1 MIDGVDLTVQ
11 EPGISVIM
19 GPNGAGKSLLLRLV
33 HGLVA
38 PTGGMILWAGTPM
51 NGQIRRRQAMVF
63 QKPVLLRR
71 TAAANITYALGLRG
85 VARSEREFTGAASL
99 GVAGLE
105 RHAFTPARVL
115 SGGEQQRLCLARA
128 LSLDPEVL
136 FLDEP
141 TASLDPAST
150 LAIERLLIGA
160 KHRGIKVIVVT
171 HDVGQARRLAQDVI
185 FLHHGR
191 LIEHQPAP
199 RFFEQPES
207 DTLHALSWPAVSCFD
222 MGEHHGPC
230 IRATRCSETRISQ
243 PSRSLHSR
251 SQFPGRQTISSSSSR
266 RPRRRTPDCSSTSCR
281 SSPKRPESRFAWS
294 RWGRGR
300 P

>member
-1 MIDGVDLTVQ
+1 MLDHPRSLAEARPLSSGTLLPVELHGLSLEAGGQRLIDGVDLAV
-11 EPGISVIM
+11 EDPGISVIM
-19 GPNGAGKSLLLRLV
+19 GPNGAGKSLLLRLM
-33 HGLVA
+33 HGLIA
-38 PTGGMILWAGTPM
+38 PTEGTILWAGTPM

-71 TAAANITYALGLRG
+71 TAVANIAYALGLRG
-85 VARSEREFTGAASL
+85 VARSERGSRAFQALEL
-99 GVAGLE
+99 AGLE
-105 RHAFTPARVL
+105 RHACTPARIL

-141 TASLDPAST
+141 TASLDPASS
-150 LAIERLLIGA
+150 LAIERLLVNA

-207 DTLHALSWPAVSCFD
+207 DAACAFMAGGLVL
-222 MGEHHGPC
+222 
-230 IRATRCSETRISQ
+230 
-243 PSRSLHSR
+243 
-251 SQFPGRQTISSSSSR
+251 
-266 RPRRRTPDCSSTSCR
+266 
-281 SSPKRPESRFAWS
+281 
-294 RWGRGR
+294 
-300 P
+300 

>member
-1 MIDGVDLTVQ
+1 MLEQPRTLAALDTGTPSTGPVLPLELRRLSLEAGGRRLIDSIDLTV
-11 EPGISVIM
+11 EELGITVIL

-33 HGLVA
+33 HGLVP
-38 PTGGMILWAGTPM
+38 PTEGIILWGGRPM
-51 NGQIRRRQAMVF
+51 DAEIRRRQAMVF

-71 TAAANITYALGLRG
+71 TSAANITYALGLRG
-85 VARSEREFTGAASL
+85 IARSERNSRAQQALEL
-99 GVAGLE
+99 AGLE

-136 FLDEP
+136 LLDEP

-150 LAIERLLIGA
+150 LVIERLLIGA

-191 LIEHQPAP
+191 LIEHQPAG
-199 RFFEQPES
+199 RFFEHPES
-207 DTLHALSWPAVSCFD
+207 DMA
-222 MGEHHGPC
+222 
-230 IRATRCSETRISQ
+230 RAFMAGG
-243 PSRSLHSR
+243 LVL
-251 SQFPGRQTISSSSSR
+251 
-266 RPRRRTPDCSSTSCR
+266 
-281 SSPKRPESRFAWS
+281 
-294 RWGRGR
+294 
-300 P
+300 

>member
-1 MIDGVDLTVQ
+1 
-11 EPGISVIM
+11 
-19 GPNGAGKSLLLRLV
+19 V

-38 PTGGMILWAGTPM
+38 PTAGVILWGGRPI
-51 NGQIRRRQAMVF
+51 NDQIRRRQAMVF

-85 VARSEREFTGAASL
+85 IARSERNSRASQAL
-99 GVAGLE
+99 ELAGLE
-105 RHAFTPARVL
+105 RHAARPARLL

-150 LAIERLLIGA
+150 LAIERLLIDA
-160 KHRGIKVIVVT
+160 KQRGIKVIVVT

-199 RFFEQPES
+199 RFFDQPES
-207 DTLHALSWPAVSCFD
+207 DTA
-222 MGEHHGPC
+222 
-230 IRATRCSETRISQ
+230 RAF
-243 PSRSLHSR
+243 LA
-251 SQFPGRQTISSSSSR
+251 G
-266 RPRRRTPDCSSTSCR
+266 
-281 SSPKRPESRFAWS
+281 
-294 RWGRGR
+294 GLVL
-300 P
+300 

>member
-1 MIDGVDLTVQ
+1 MLEQPMSLAVLDTGAPSSGHVLPLELRRLSLETGGRRLIDSVDLKVE
-11 EPGISVIM
+11 EPGITVIL

-38 PTGGMILWAGTPM
+38 PTEGIILWGGRPM
-51 NGQIRRRQAMVF
+51 DDEIRRRQAMVF

-71 TAAANITYALGLRG
+71 TSAANITYALGLRG
-85 VARSEREFTGAASL
+85 IARSERNSRAQQALEL
-99 GVAGLE
+99 AGLE

-136 FLDEP
+136 LLDEP
-141 TASLDPAST
+141 TASLDPASA

-160 KHRGIKVIVVT
+160 KRRGIKVMVVT

-191 LIEHQPAP
+191 LIEHQPAG
-199 RFFEQPES
+199 RFFEYPES
-207 DTLHALSWPAVSCFD
+207 DTA
-222 MGEHHGPC
+222 
-230 IRATRCSETRISQ
+230 RAFMAGG
-243 PSRSLHSR
+243 LVL
-251 SQFPGRQTISSSSSR
+251 
-266 RPRRRTPDCSSTSCR
+266 
-281 SSPKRPESRFAWS
+281 
-294 RWGRGR
+294 
-300 P
+300 

>member
-1 MIDGVDLTVQ
+1 LIDRIDLKVWDRGITV
-11 EPGISVIM
+11 IL
-19 GPNGAGKSLLLRLV
+19 GPNGAGKSLLLRLM
-33 HGLVA
+33 HGLIE
-38 PTGGMILWAGTPM
+38 PTEGVILWGNAAM
-51 NGQIRRRQAMVF
+51 DDEIRRRQAMVF

-71 TAAANITYALGLRG
+71 TAAANIAYALALRG
-85 VARSEREFTGAASL
+85 IARSERATRALQALEL
-99 GVAGLE
+99 AGLQH
-105 RHAFTPARVL
+105 HAFTPARVL

-191 LIEHQPAP
+191 LIEHQPA
-199 RFFEQPES
+199 RCFFEQPES
-207 DTLHALSWPAVSCFD
+207 DTA
-222 MGEHHGPC
+222 
-230 IRATRCSETRISQ
+230 
-243 PSRSLHSR
+243 
-251 SQFPGRQTISSSSSR
+251 
-266 RPRRRTPDCSSTSCR
+266 RT
-281 SSPKRPESRFAWS
+281 FMA
-294 RWGRGR
+294 GGLVL
-300 P
+300 

>member
-1 MIDGVDLTVQ
+1 MLEQPRSLAALDTGAPSAWHVLPLELRRLSLETAGRRLIDSVDLKVE
-11 EPGISVIM
+11 EPGITVVL

-38 PTGGMILWAGTPM
+38 PTEGTILWGGRPM
-51 NGQIRRRQAMVF
+51 DDEIRRRQAMVF

-71 TAAANITYALGLRG
+71 TSAANITYALGLRG
-85 VARSEREFTGAASL
+85 IARSERNSRAQQALEL
-99 GVAGLE
+99 AGLE
-105 RHAFTPARVL
+105 RHAFIPARVL

-136 FLDEP
+136 LLDEP

-160 KHRGIKVIVVT
+160 KRRGIKVMVVT

-191 LIEHQPAP
+191 LIEHQPAG
-199 RFFEQPES
+199 RFFEHPES
-207 DTLHALSWPAVSCFD
+207 DTA
-222 MGEHHGPC
+222 
-230 IRATRCSETRISQ
+230 RAFMAGG
-243 PSRSLHSR
+243 LVL
-251 SQFPGRQTISSSSSR
+251 
-266 RPRRRTPDCSSTSCR
+266 
-281 SSPKRPESRFAWS
+281 
-294 RWGRGR
+294 
-300 P
+300 